1 MEQHTHTRCLS
12 RERERDIVCSWRNPY
27 GRRVA
32 VYITLRKK
40 IGIIG
45 ISREVDLIKINGCGR
60 EATRAHAPLSYP
72 KFLLVAYNWL
82 SFEREKDQNNNPQ
95 KINNTIS
102 LLSLLAY
109 EVYAHCFSQGTK
121 ACRHLMF
128 ILWENTRNSRHC
140 VRGACAAG

>member
-1 MEQHTHTRCLS
+1 MAWTAKVAASPGQKVFIALISNSSSLRDGAAHTHTLLEPRK
-12 RERERDIVCSWRNPY
+12 RERDIVCSWRNPY

-72 KFLLVAYNWL
+72 KFLLVVYNWL
-82 SFEREKDQNNNPQ
+82 SFEREKDQNNNPK

-109 EVYAHCFSQGTK
+109 EVYAHCFS
-121 ACRHLMF
+121 
-128 ILWENTRNSRHC
+128 
-140 VRGACAAG
+140 